1 MSNGTIESYPQFQ
14 TGTVALK
21 ADGTVYEPPAMPPPT
36 IEGYPPITTSGVAID
51 PDGVVWLYA
60 PTQPGGIVEVTPPP
74 VPPVNQTRP
83 TAQIISGNPVPGQ
96 TAVCNVGTWQ
106 PPATQGYRRQW
117 YLTGVAIPGATTN
130 TYEIQE
136 SDVGG
141 TLTHG
146 VIAIGDGGESEEA
159 ISNSLTIGE
168 APPLDEARF
177 DDNGGAQP
185 RSAEPDLP
193 RRPPTKPTTRKKR

>member
-14 TGTVALK
+14 TGTVALQ
-21 ADGTVYEPPAMPPPT
+21 ADGTVYEPPATPPPT

-60 PTQPGGIVEVTPPP
+60 PTQPGGIVEVTPPS

-83 TAQIISGNPVPGQ
+83 TAQIVSGNPVPGQ

-106 PPATQGYRRQW
+106 PPATLGYRRQW

-130 TYEIQE
+130 TYVIQE

-141 TLTHG
+141 TLTQG
-146 VIAIGDGGESEEA
+146 VIAIGDGGESQEA
-159 ISNSLTIGE
+159 QSNGLIIV
-168 APPLDEARF
+168 ALPLDEARF
-177 DDNGGAQP
+177 DDNGGAQEPP
-185 RSAEPDLP
+185 RA
-193 RRPPTKPTTRKKR
+193 PPTVVRRGGGSRSRKKR